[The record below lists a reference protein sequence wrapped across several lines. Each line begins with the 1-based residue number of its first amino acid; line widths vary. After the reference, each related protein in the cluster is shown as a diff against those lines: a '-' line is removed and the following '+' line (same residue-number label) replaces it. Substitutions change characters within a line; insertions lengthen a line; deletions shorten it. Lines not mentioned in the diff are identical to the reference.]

1 MNKILY
7 YFFPIGCFI
16 CMTISSCNKDVSL
29 SPVTFQSTT
38 VLTTEAQS
46 VTQLAGIYNV
56 LERDPLYGQGL
67 WCYFEGGADE
77 MFRYTGVNNIYPEV
91 YNVQSSY
98 APYLSLWG
106 SLYEGVESA
115 NILLNQ
121 IDAIPMDSAKRT
133 NIKGQAIF
141 LRAYY
146 LYILTSRFGDIPLK
160 TVLTSSMGTNFNLPK
175 TPQKDVY
182 NFILSEMTKAADMVQ
197 PIYKP
202 QSWQTVGNLPTANI
216 VSQSTVWAI
225 LARVCLAMAG
235 QPVNDA
241 SKYTDALNW
250 SLKVINSNIHSL
262 NSAPVAIVSS
272 SGLTNTPAYSR
283 LFINNMQNNLNDPN
297 GNTTEG
303 IWDASFLS
311 KSNQTGAF
319 ANTNFLITQQLG
331 NLMGILNPDASSN
344 SVNGYS
350 NGLYRPFHRMFYL
363 FAVGDQRR
371 DWAIS
376 NYIYTTA
383 GGNVR
388 QPHLQVNIT
397 GGNGKGAIAIAN
409 VSSTNNIVSV
419 SVENGGS
426 GYTSVPA
433 ISFTSY
439 VGSGATATAVI
450 KNGQVVAINMVKQ
463 GSAYPTI
470 YEHQVGKWRREYE
483 INLPTVRL
491 QSYTSC
497 NFPIIR
503 YADVLLMAAEAGL
516 QTGNISSTIE
526 YYNQVRR
533 RAFGYPPSIPV
544 PGFDATSI
552 TMQDIMDERSRELC
566 FEGVRRMDLIRWG
579 VMTATMQSLNAD
591 NLAYAPTA
599 GNSITGNVNSSAMS
613 NLASSNFLL
622 NPIRNVLF
630 PIPASELISDKS
642 LTQNPGW

>member
-1 MNKILY
+1 MKKILY
-7 YFFPIGCFI
+7 FFFPIGITLCI
-16 CMTISSCNKDVSL
+16 VISSCNKDVSL
-29 SPVTFQSTT
+29 SPITFQPTNII
-38 VLTTEAQS
+38 TTEAQS

-56 LERDPLYGQGL
+56 LERPSLYGIGL
-67 WCYFEGGADE
+67 WSYFEGGADE

-98 APYLSLWG
+98 APYLTLWG
-106 SLYEGVESA
+106 NLYEGVESA
-115 NILLNQ
+115 NILLSQ
-121 IDAIPMDSAKRT
+121 IDAIAMDSTKRS

-160 TVLTSSMGTNFNLPK
+160 TVLSSSMGTNFNLPR

-182 NFILSEMTKAADMVQ
+182 NFIIAEMTKAANMVL
-197 PIYKP
+197 PINTP

-262 NSAPVAIVSS
+262 NSTPVSIVSS

-303 IWDASFLS
+303 IWDVAFLS
-311 KSNQTGAF
+311 KSNQTGSF
-319 ANTNFLITQQLG
+319 ANTNFLISQQLG
-331 NLMGILNPDASSN
+331 VVMGIFNPDASAN

-350 NGLYRPFHRMFYL
+350 IGLYRPFHKMFYL
-363 FAVGDQRR
+363 FAPGDQRR

-376 NYIYTTA
+376 NYIYTSA
-383 GGNVR
+383 GGNAR
-388 QPHLQVNIT
+388 QPHLQVNIKGG
-397 GGNGKGAIAIAN
+397 GGNGAIAIAN
-409 VSSTNNIVSV
+409 VNNAGNIVSI

-426 GYTSVPA
+426 GYTSAPT
-433 ISFTSY
+433 ISFTSI
-439 VGSGATATAVI
+439 VGSGATATAVV
-450 KNGQVVAINMVKQ
+450 KSGKVVGINIVKP
-463 GSAYPTI
+463 GSGYPTV
-470 YEHQVGKWRREYE
+470 YEHQVAKWRREYE
-483 INLPTVRL
+483 INLPSVRL
-491 QSYTSC
+491 QNYTSC
-497 NFPIIR
+497 NFPVIR

-516 QTGNISSTIE
+516 QTGNMSSTIE

-533 RAFGYPPSIPV
+533 RAFGYQPTIPV
-544 PGFDATSI
+544 PGFDATNI

-579 VMTATMQSLNAD
+579 VMTTTMQNLNAD
-591 NLAYAPTA
+591 NMIYAPTA
-599 GNSITGNVNSSAMS
+599 GNSITGNVNSYAMS

-622 NPIRNVLF
+622 NPVRNVLF
-630 PIPASELISDKS
+630 PIPASELISDNA